1 MDITKGCDSLNKVN
15 IPEKLVPE
23 VTSNLRKNF
32 VRVPD
37 VIRNASGIRIF
48 GKRLKSFIFTT
59 DVAIIKNTN
68 ADAVIAVYPFTPHPT
83 STQAIMSVS
92 DIPVICGVGGGL
104 THGTRSANIAL
115 HAEFQGAIAVVLNA
129 PTPRETIEYVKE
141 TIDIPVVVTVV
152 SEHTD
157 VQSRIDAGA
166 DILNVSGGS
175 KTASIVRKIRQ
186 QYPTIPII
194 ATGGPTDESILETI
208 AAGANAITYT
218 PPTNGELFRVKMD
231 HYREIENSV
240 QQDEPIDKIHEEEL
254 ALTE

>member
-1 MDITKGCDSLNKVN
+1 MQTRSLPS
-15 IPEKLVPE
+15 IH
-23 VTSNLRKNF
+23 S
-32 VRVPD
+32 
-37 VIRNASGIRIF
+37 
-48 GKRLKSFIFTT
+48 
-59 DVAIIKNTN
+59 
-68 ADAVIAVYPFTPHPT
+68 TPQPT
-83 STQAIMSVS
+83 ITQAIMSVS

-194 ATGGPTDESILETI
+194 GNWQDQPMNQFLKPLQREQMLLPI
-208 AAGANAITYT
+208 
-218 PPTNGELFRVKMD
+218 PPQQM
-231 HYREIENSV
+231 ENYFV
-240 QQDEPIDKIHEEEL
+240 
-254 ALTE
+254 

>member
-1 MDITKGCDSLNKVN
+1 
-15 IPEKLVPE
+15 
-23 VTSNLRKNF
+23 
-32 VRVPD
+32 
-37 VIRNASGIRIF
+37 
-48 GKRLKSFIFTT
+48 
-59 DVAIIKNTN
+59 
-68 ADAVIAVYPFTPHPT
+68 
-83 STQAIMSVS
+83 MSVS

-104 THGTRSANIAL
+104 THGTRSGNIAL

-129 PTPRETIEYVKE
+129 PTPQETIEYVKE

-157 VQSRIDAGA
+157 VQSRIEAGA

-175 KTASIVRKIRQ
+175 KTAAIVRKIRE

-194 ATGGPTDESILETI
+194 ATGGPTDQSILETI

-240 QQDEPIDKIHEEEL
+240 QHHEPIDRIHEEEL
-254 ALTE
+254 SLTE